1 VKYILFAP
9 IEDVMNRKQF
19 IFSLAPLLARPFVS
33 QAAGP
38 KMQVYKT
45 PTCGCCGKWVQHLRD
60 NGFEVAVQDVPDTS
74 PYRRK
79 YGVPDQLASCHTG
92 FVESYAVEGHV
103 PAREIRRILREK
115 PKAAGLAVPGM
126 PAGSP
131 GMEAPR
137 SQAYSVLLVGVGGEV
152 TVYEKYAAG

>member
-1 VKYILFAP
+1 MALPFA
-9 IEDVMNRKQF
+9 MR
-19 IFSLAPLLARPFVS
+19 
-33 QAAGP
+33 AAGAR
-38 KMQVYKT
+38 MQVYKT

-92 FVESYAVEGHV
+92 IVDGYAVEGHV
-103 PAREIRRILREK
+103 PAREIQRVLREK
-115 PKAAGLAVPGM
+115 PKAVGLAVPGM

-131 GMEAPR
+131 GMEAPH
-137 SQAYSVLLVGVGGEV
+137 SPGYSVLLVSWNGDV
-152 TVYEKYAAG
+152 TVFEKYPAQ